1 MIGAL
6 RATPTIGLQQHDGVA
21 TLIGE
26 AGGESE
32 STEWGRIIP
41 WIVLVVGVGV
51 CVRITDGIN
60 EFPSVCGERTE
71 GFDYERLV
79 VEVEVLLGDDLV
91 VAPVLL
97 VGVDVGGVSSL
108 RCTLGVQLATLG
120 CRSHVGEEQGVGDA
134 EVNEHG
140 HAVRGHVL
148 DDNVGL

>member
-6 RATPTIGLQQHDGVA
+6 RATPTICLQQHDCVA
-21 TLIGE
+21 TLIGKASSE
-26 AGGESE
+26 NEGAG
-32 STEWGRIIP
+32 WGGVVPR
-41 WIVLVVGVGV
+41 IVLVVGVGV

-108 RCTLGVQLATLG
+108 RCTLCV
-120 CRSHVGEEQGVGDA
+120 
-134 EVNEHG
+134 
-140 HAVRGHVL
+140 
-148 DDNVGL
+148 

>member
-6 RATPTIGLQQHDGVA
+6 RATPTICLQQHDCVA
-21 TLIGE
+21 TLIGKASSE
-26 AGGESE
+26 NEGAGRG
-32 STEWGRIIP
+32 GVVPRV
-41 WIVLVVGVGV
+41 VLVVGVGV

-108 RCTLGVQLATLG
+108 RCTLGV
-120 CRSHVGEEQGVGDA
+120 
-134 EVNEHG
+134 
-140 HAVRGHVL
+140 
-148 DDNVGL
+148 